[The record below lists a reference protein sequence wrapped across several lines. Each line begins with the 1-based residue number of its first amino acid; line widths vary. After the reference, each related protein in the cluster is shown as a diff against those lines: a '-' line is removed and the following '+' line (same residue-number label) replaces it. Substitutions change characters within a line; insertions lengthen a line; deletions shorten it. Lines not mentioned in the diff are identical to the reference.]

1 MSSATEAKSTF
12 TTVVRT
18 VPRFPLPMVVF
29 TYLLLLF
36 NLLGLVLFLFSI
48 NGIVPGLAGLSSG
61 TVQQLSYRIAGRQL
75 IPILLFVFALTYKDV
90 RVFQL
95 AWAMALIR
103 EISDVA
109 GFLATGE
116 SVFVLLIIYALFMV
130 GEIAAFVYLGRI
142 ASGHVTKY
150 LPQGL
155 HMT

>member
-1 MSSATEAKSTF
+1 
-12 TTVVRT
+12 
-18 VPRFPLPMVVF
+18 MVVF
-29 TYLLLLF
+29 AYLLLLF

>member
-36 NLLGLVLFLFSI
+36 NLLGLALFLFSI
-48 NGIVPGLAGLSSG
+48 NGIVPGLAGLSSS

-75 IPILLFVFALTYKDV
+75 ISILLFVFALTYKDV

-103 EISDVA
+103 EIADVA

-116 SVFVLLIIYALFMV
+116 SIVVLLIIYALFMV
-130 GEIAAFVYLGRI
+130 GEIAAFVYLGMI
-142 ASGHVTKY
+142 ASGHVARY

-155 HMT
+155 HIT